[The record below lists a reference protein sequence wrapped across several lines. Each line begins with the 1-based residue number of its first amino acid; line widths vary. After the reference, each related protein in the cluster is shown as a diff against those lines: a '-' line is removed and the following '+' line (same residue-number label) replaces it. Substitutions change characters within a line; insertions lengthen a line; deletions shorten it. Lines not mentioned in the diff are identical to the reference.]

1 MLIGFKCYCCT
12 NLASLPFIALGFGSL
27 ISGGKFTLEI
37 YFQNLLTGLG
47 DGAVIAGIALGL
59 VLAYQGSGVLNFA
72 HGAMMMYSTYIYDE
86 LRDTGDFVFPISFFG
101 TDRVN
106 LLGTPEKGELAA
118 FWPSF
123 LLALLMAAI
132 LGLLIHLLV
141 FRPLRGAPLL
151 AKVVATVGVFIL
163 LQSLVLLRFGTA
175 NETVRA
181 ILPTDTVTLF
191 GTRIPQDRFWLAGI
205 VLATALLLTIIYRA
219 TVFGLA
225 TRAAAEDEKGATI
238 LGFSP
243 NTLAAGN
250 WVLASVVAA
259 VFGILAAS
267 LSNGV
272 NTVNYTLLVV
282 PALAGALVG
291 ALRSFGVTAVTCL
304 ALGMFRSEL
313 SLLQIKSW
321 WPDFARTGM
330 RDVLPFLVIVA
341 ILFFRGKN
349 LPSREN
355 FVDVRLAFAP
365 KPRNVFPATI
375 ILSGLTILA
384 IFFFDRALRLSL
396 YESLTSTI
404 IVLSIVVLT
413 GLVGQVSL
421 AQAVFAGIAGFILGK
436 IAIETGIPFP
446 ISPFLGAFGAVILG
460 LIVGIP
466 ALRIR
471 GIQLAVVTMA
481 LGVALGTILFTNRWF
496 IGNTGALPIE
506 PPDLFGINLAANVG
520 TDFNRWEYGLMLLL
534 VTVFCALF
542 VVNIRRSSTGLRFL
556 AIRANER
563 AAAACGIN
571 GAAVKLQ
578 AFAFSS
584 FLAGLGGAMMAY
596 MRGQISGESFSVFA
610 SLALLAFAYLGGIGS
625 VSGALVA
632 GVIAPGGLAV
642 ALIAKGFSGDSIG
655 TYANLVGGV
664 GLIVTSILNTDGI
677 AGKIARDNQS
687 KRNAKIEAN
696 KNKAEL

>member
-1 MLIGFKCYCCT
+1 MQSYH
-12 NLASLPFIALGFGSL
+12 FGGIFVEL
-27 ISGGKFTLEI
+27 YL
-37 YFQNLLTGLG
+37 QNLLTGLG
-47 DGAVIAGIALGL
+47 DGAVIAGVALGL

-86 LRDTGDFVFPISFFG
+86 LRDTGDFVFPISFLG
-101 TDRVN
+101 TDRIN
-106 LLGTPEKGELAA
+106 ILGTPEKGELAS
-118 FWPSF
+118 FWPAF
-123 LLALLMAAI
+123 LIALLMAAV

-163 LQSLVLLRFGTA
+163 LQSLVLLRFGTS

-181 ILPTDTVTLF
+181 ILPTDTVTVL

-205 VLATALLLTIIYRA
+205 VILTALVLTILYKA
-219 TVFGLA
+219 TTFGLA
-225 TRAAAEDEKGATI
+225 TRASAEEEKGATL

-243 NTLAAGN
+243 NVLAAGN
-250 WVLASVVAA
+250 WMLASVVAA

-291 ALRSFGVTAVTCL
+291 ALRSFWVTAAACL
-304 ALGMFRSEL
+304 VLGMVRSEL

-330 RDVLPFLVIVA
+330 RDVLPFIVIVG
-341 ILFFRGKN
+341 ILFLRGRS
-349 LPSREN
+349 LPTRASL
-355 FVDVRLAFAP
+355 VDAKLAFAP
-365 KPRNVFPATI
+365 KPRNVLNATLA
-375 ILSGLTILA
+375 LSAGTLLG

-396 YESLTSTI
+396 YESLTSII

-413 GLVGQVSL
+413 GFVGQVSL

-436 IAIETGIPFP
+436 IALETGIPFP
-446 ISPFLGAFGAVILG
+446 VSPILGAIGATILG
-460 LIVGIP
+460 LVVGIP

-506 PPDLFGINLAANVG
+506 APDLFGVNLAANVG
-520 TDFNRWEYGLMLLL
+520 TDFNRWEYGVMLLI
-534 VTVFCALF
+534 VTILCALF
-542 VVNIRRSSTGLRFL
+542 VVNIRRSGTGLRFL

-563 AAAACGIN
+563 AAAACGVN

-596 MRGQISGESFSVFA
+596 LRGQISGESFSVFA

-664 GLIVTSILNTDGI
+664 GLILTAILNTDGI
-677 AGKIARDNQS
+677 AGKIARDNQARRKARS
-687 KRNAKIEAN
+687 KLIEE
-696 KNKAEL
+696 KVLP

>member
-1 MLIGFKCYCCT
+1 MELY
-12 NLASLPFIALGFGSL
+12 L
-27 ISGGKFTLEI
+27 
-37 YFQNLLTGLG
+37 QNLLTGLG
-47 DGAVIAGIALGL
+47 DGAVIAGVALGL

-86 LRDTGDFVFPISFFG
+86 LRDTGDFVFPISFLG
-101 TDRVN
+101 TDRIN
-106 LLGTPEKGELAA
+106 ILGTPEKGELAS
-118 FWPSF
+118 FWPAF
-123 LLALLMAAI
+123 LIALLMAAV

-163 LQSLVLLRFGTA
+163 LQSLVLLRFGTS

-181 ILPTDTVTLF
+181 ILPTDTVTVL

-205 VLATALLLTIIYRA
+205 VILTALVLTILYKA
-219 TVFGLA
+219 TTFGLA
-225 TRAAAEDEKGATI
+225 TRASAEEEKGATL

-243 NTLAAGN
+243 NVLAAGN
-250 WVLASVVAA
+250 WMLASVVAA

-291 ALRSFGVTAVTCL
+291 ALRSFWVTAAACL
-304 ALGMFRSEL
+304 VLGMVRSEL

-330 RDVLPFLVIVA
+330 RDVLPFIVIVG
-341 ILFFRGKN
+341 ILFLRGRS
-349 LPSREN
+349 LPTRASL
-355 FVDVRLAFAP
+355 VDVKLAFAP
-365 KPRNVFPATI
+365 KPRNVLNATLA
-375 ILSGLTILA
+375 LSAGTLLG

-396 YESLTSTI
+396 YESLTSII

-413 GLVGQVSL
+413 GFVGQVSL

-436 IAIETGIPFP
+436 IALETGIPFP
-446 ISPFLGAFGAVILG
+446 VSPILGAIGATILG

-506 PPDLFGINLAANVG
+506 APDLFGVNLAANVG
-520 TDFNRWEYGLMLLL
+520 TDFNRWEYGVMLLI
-534 VTVFCALF
+534 VTILCALF
-542 VVNIRRSSTGLRFL
+542 VVNIRRSGTGLRFL

-563 AAAACGIN
+563 AAAACGVN

-596 MRGQISGESFSVFA
+596 LRGQISGESFSVFA

-664 GLIVTSILNTDGI
+664 GLILTAILNTDGI
-677 AGKIARDNQS
+677 AGKIARDNQARRKARS
-687 KRNAKIEAN
+687 KLIEE
-696 KNKAEL
+696 KVLP

>member
-1 MLIGFKCYCCT
+1 MLLWHRSNRITIY
-12 NLASLPFIALGFGSL
+12 ALTAGIKF
-27 ISGGKFTLEI
+27 SGEI
-37 YFQNLLTGLG
+37 YVELYLQNLLTGLG
-47 DGAVIAGIALGL
+47 DGAVIAGVALGL

-101 TDRVN
+101 YDRVN
-106 LLGTPEKGELAA
+106 LLGTPEKGELAS
-118 FWPSF
+118 FWPAF
-123 LLALLMAAI
+123 LIALLMAAV

-163 LQSLVLLRFGTA
+163 LQSLVLLRFGTS

-181 ILPTDTVTLF
+181 ILPTDTVTVL

-205 VLATALLLTIIYRA
+205 VILTALVLTILYKA
-219 TVFGLA
+219 TTFGLA
-225 TRAAAEDEKGATI
+225 TRAAAEEEKGATL

-243 NTLAAGN
+243 NVLAAGN
-250 WVLASVVAA
+250 WMLASVVAA

-291 ALRSFGVTAVTCL
+291 ALRSFWVTAATCL
-304 ALGMFRSEL
+304 ALGMVRSEL

-330 RDVLPFLVIVA
+330 RDVLPFIVIVA
-341 ILFFRGKN
+341 ILFFRGRS
-349 LPSREN
+349 LPTRASL
-355 FVDVRLAFAP
+355 VDVKLAFAP
-365 KPRNVFPATI
+365 RPRNVFPATV
-375 ILSGLTILA
+375 ILSGLALLG

-404 IVLSIVVLT
+404 IVLSIVILT
-413 GLVGQVSL
+413 GFVGQVSL

-436 IAIETGIPFP
+436 VALETGIPFP
-446 ISPFLGAFGAVILG
+446 VSPIIGAIGATILG

-506 PPDLFGINLAANVG
+506 SPDLFGVNLAANVG
-520 TDFNRWEYGLMLLL
+520 TDFNRWEYGIMLLV
-534 VTVFCALF
+534 VTALCALF
-542 VVNIRRSSTGLRFL
+542 VVNIRRSGTGLRFL

-563 AAAACGIN
+563 AAAACGVN

-596 MRGQISGESFSVFA
+596 LRGQISGESFSVFA

-664 GLIVTSILNTDGI
+664 GLILTAILNTDGI
-677 AGKIARDNQS
+677 AGKVARDNQAKRQARS
-687 KRNAKIEAN
+687 KQMKEEALP
-696 KNKAEL
+696 KAG

>member
-1 MLIGFKCYCCT
+1 MELY
-12 NLASLPFIALGFGSL
+12 L
-27 ISGGKFTLEI
+27 
-37 YFQNLLTGLG
+37 QNLLTGLG
-47 DGAVIAGIALGL
+47 DGAVIAGVALGL

-86 LRDTGDFVFPISFFG
+86 LRDTGDFVFPISLFG
-101 TDRVN
+101 SDRIN

-118 FWPSF
+118 FWPAF
-123 LLALLMAAI
+123 IIALLMAAV

-163 LQSLVLLRFGTA
+163 LQSLVLLRFGTS

-181 ILPTDTVTLF
+181 ILPTDTLTIL

-205 VLATALLLTIIYRA
+205 VILTALVLTILYKA
-219 TVFGLA
+219 TTFGLA
-225 TRAAAEDEKGATI
+225 TTAAAEEEKGATL

-243 NTLAAGN
+243 NVLAAGN
-250 WVLASVVAA
+250 WMLASVVAA

-291 ALRSFGVTAVTCL
+291 ALRSFWVTAATCL
-304 ALGMFRSEL
+304 VLGMVRSEL

-330 RDVLPFLVIVA
+330 RDVLPFIVIVG
-341 ILFFRGKN
+341 ILFLKGRS
-349 LPSREN
+349 LPTRASL
-355 FVDVRLAFAP
+355 VDVKLAFAP
-365 KPRNVFPATI
+365 KPRNVLNATVV
-375 ILSGLTILA
+375 LSGLALLG

-413 GLVGQVSL
+413 GYVGQVSL

-436 IAIETGIPFP
+436 IALETGIPFP
-446 ISPFLGAFGAVILG
+446 ISPILGAIGATILG
-460 LIVGIP
+460 LIVGVP

-506 PPDLFGINLAANVG
+506 APDLFGVNLAANVG
-520 TDFNRWEYGLMLLL
+520 TDFNRWEYGIMLLI
-534 VTVFCALF
+534 VTALCAVF
-542 VVNIRRSSTGLRFL
+542 VVNIRRSRTGLRFL

-563 AAAACGIN
+563 AAAACGVN

-596 MRGQISGESFSVFA
+596 LRGQISGESFSVFA

-664 GLIVTSILNTDGI
+664 GLILTAILNTDGI
-677 AGKIARDNQS
+677 AGKIARDNQAKRKAKS
-687 KRNAKIEAN
+687 KQKKE
-696 KNKAEL
+696 KVLPKAG

>member
-1 MLIGFKCYCCT
+1 MELY
-12 NLASLPFIALGFGSL
+12 L
-27 ISGGKFTLEI
+27 
-37 YFQNLLTGLG
+37 QNLLTGLG
-47 DGAVIAGIALGL
+47 DGAVIAGVALGL

-86 LRDTGDFVFPISFFG
+86 LRDTGDFVFPISVLG
-101 TDRVN
+101 NDRIN

-118 FWPSF
+118 FWPAF
-123 LLALLMAAI
+123 TIALLMAAV

-163 LQSLVLLRFGTA
+163 LQSLVLLRFGTS

-181 ILPTDTVTLF
+181 ILPTDTLTIL

-205 VLATALLLTIIYRA
+205 VILTASLLSILYKATT
-219 TVFGLA
+219 FGLA
-225 TRAAAEDEKGATI
+225 TRAAAEEEKGATL

-243 NTLAAGN
+243 NVLAAGN
-250 WVLASVVAA
+250 WMLASVVAA

-291 ALRSFGVTAVTCL
+291 ALRSFWVTAGTCL
-304 ALGMFRSEL
+304 VLGMVRSEL

-330 RDVLPFLVIVA
+330 RDVLPFIVIVG
-341 ILFFRGKN
+341 ILFLKGRS
-349 LPSREN
+349 LPTRASL
-355 FVDVRLAFAP
+355 VDIKLAFAP
-365 KPRNVFPATI
+365 KPRNVLNATVV
-375 ILSGLTILA
+375 LSGLALLG

-413 GLVGQVSL
+413 GFVGQVSL

-436 IAIETGIPFP
+436 IALETGIPFP
-446 ISPFLGAFGAVILG
+446 ISPILGAIGATILG
-460 LIVGIP
+460 LIVGVP

-506 PPDLFGINLAANVG
+506 APDLFGVNLAANVG
-520 TDFNRWEYGLMLLL
+520 TDFNRWEYGIMLLI
-534 VTVFCALF
+534 VTALCALF
-542 VVNIRRSSTGLRFL
+542 VVNIRRSGTGLRFL

-563 AAAACGIN
+563 AAAACGVN

-596 MRGQISGESFSVFA
+596 LRGQISGESFSVFA

-664 GLIVTSILNTDGI
+664 GLILTAILNTDGI
-677 AGKIARDNQS
+677 AGKIARDNQAKRKAKS
-687 KRNAKIEAN
+687 KQTKEELLP
-696 KNKAEL
+696 KAS

>member
-1 MLIGFKCYCCT
+1 MELY
-12 NLASLPFIALGFGSL
+12 L
-27 ISGGKFTLEI
+27 
-37 YFQNLLTGLG
+37 QNLLTGLG
-47 DGAVIAGIALGL
+47 DGAVIAGVALGL

-86 LRDTGDFVFPISFFG
+86 LRDTGDFVFPISLFG
-101 TDRVN
+101 SDRVN
-106 LLGTPEKGELAA
+106 LLGAPEKGELAA
-118 FWPSF
+118 FWPAF
-123 LLALLMAAI
+123 IIALLMAAV

-163 LQSLVLLRFGTA
+163 LQSLVLLRFGTS

-181 ILPTDTVTLF
+181 ILPTDTITIL

-205 VLATALLLTIIYRA
+205 VILTALVLTILYKA
-219 TVFGLA
+219 TSFGLA
-225 TRAAAEDEKGATI
+225 TRAAAEEEKGATL

-243 NTLAAGN
+243 NVLAAGN

-291 ALRSFGVTAVTCL
+291 ALRSFWVTAVTCL
-304 ALGMFRSEL
+304 VLGMVRSEL

-330 RDVLPFLVIVA
+330 RDVLPFIVIVG
-341 ILFFRGKN
+341 ILFLKGRS
-349 LPSREN
+349 LPTRASL
-355 FVDVRLAFAP
+355 VDAKLAFAP
-365 KPRNVFPATI
+365 KPQNVLNATVV
-375 ILSGLTILA
+375 LSGLALLG

-413 GLVGQVSL
+413 GFVGQVSL

-436 IAIETGIPFP
+436 IALETGIPFP
-446 ISPFLGAFGAVILG
+446 ISPILGAIGATILG

-506 PPDLFGINLAANVG
+506 SPDLFGVNLAANIG
-520 TDFNRWEYGLMLLL
+520 TDFNRWEYGIMLLI
-534 VTVFCALF
+534 VTALCALL
-542 VVNIRRSSTGLRFL
+542 VVNIRRSGTGLRFL

-563 AAAACGIN
+563 AAAACGVN

-596 MRGQISGESFSVFA
+596 LRGQISGESFSVFA

-642 ALIAKGFSGDSIG
+642 ALIAKGFSGGNIG

-664 GLIVTSILNTDGI
+664 GLILTAILNTDGI
-677 AGKIARDNQS
+677 AGKIARDNQAKRHAKS
-687 KRNAKIEAN
+687 KQIQEEVLP
-696 KNKAEL
+696 KAG

>member
-1 MLIGFKCYCCT
+1 M
-12 NLASLPFIALGFGSL
+12 
-27 ISGGKFTLEI
+27 EI
-37 YFQNLLTGLG
+37 YLQNLLTGLG
-47 DGAVIAGIALGL
+47 DGAVIAGVALGL

-86 LRDTGDFVFPISFFG
+86 LRDTGDFVFPISVLG
-101 TDRVN
+101 NDRIN
-106 LLGTPEKGELAA
+106 MLGTPEKGELAA
-118 FWPSF
+118 FWPAF
-123 LLALLMAAI
+123 LIALLMAAV

-181 ILPTDTVTLF
+181 ILPTDTVNLL

-205 VLATALLLTIIYRA
+205 VILTALVLTILYKA
-219 TVFGLA
+219 TNFGLA
-225 TRAAAEDEKGATI
+225 TRAAAEEEKGATL

-243 NTLAAGN
+243 NVLAAGN
-250 WVLASVVAA
+250 WMLASMVAA

-291 ALRSFGVTAVTCL
+291 ALRSFWVTAAACL
-304 ALGMFRSEL
+304 ALGMVRSEL

-330 RDVLPFLVIVA
+330 RDVLPFVVIVA
-341 ILFFRGKN
+341 ILFFRGKSLPTRAN
-349 LPSREN
+349 L
-355 FVDVRLAFAP
+355 VDVKLAFAP
-365 KPRNVFPATI
+365 RPRNVFPATV
-375 ILSGLTILA
+375 ILSCLA
-384 IFFFDRALRLSL
+384 LIGIFFFDRALRLSL

-413 GLVGQVSL
+413 GFVGQVSL

-436 IAIETGIPFP
+436 IALETGIPFP
-446 ISPFLGAFGAVILG
+446 ISPVIAAIGATLLG
-460 LIVGIP
+460 LIVGVP

-506 PPDLFGINLAANVG
+506 PPDLFGVNLAANVG
-520 TDFNRWEYGLMLLL
+520 TDFNRWEYGIMLLV
-534 VTVFCALF
+534 VTVLCSLF
-542 VVNIRRSSTGLRFL
+542 VVNIRRSGTGLRFL

-596 MRGQISGESFSVFA
+596 LRGQISGESFSVFA
-610 SLALLAFAYLGGIGS
+610 SLVLLAFAYLGGIGS
-625 VSGALVA
+625 VSGGLVA

-664 GLIVTSILNTDGI
+664 GLILTAILNTDGI
-677 AGKIARDNQS
+677 AGKVARDNQAKRQAKS
-687 KRNAKIEAN
+687 KQMKEKVSLNAD
-696 KNKAEL
+696 

>member
-1 MLIGFKCYCCT
+1 MG
-12 NLASLPFIALGFGSL
+12 
-27 ISGGKFTLEI
+27 EI
-37 YFQNLLTGLG
+37 FVELYLQNLLTGLG
-47 DGAVIAGIALGL
+47 DGAVIAGVALGL

-86 LRDTGDFVFPISFFG
+86 LRDTGDFVFPISVLG
-101 TDRVN
+101 NDRIN
-106 LLGTPEKGELAA
+106 LLGTPEKGELAS
-118 FWPSF
+118 FWPAF
-123 LLALLMAAI
+123 IIALLMAAV

-163 LQSLVLLRFGTA
+163 LQSLVLLRFGTS

-181 ILPTDTVTLF
+181 ILPTDTLTIL

-205 VLATALLLTIIYRA
+205 VILTALLLTILYKA
-219 TVFGLA
+219 TTFGLA
-225 TRAAAEDEKGATI
+225 TRAAAEEEKGATL

-243 NTLAAGN
+243 NVLAAGN
-250 WVLASVVAA
+250 WMLASVVAA

-291 ALRSFGVTAVTCL
+291 ALRSFWVTAGTCL
-304 ALGMFRSEL
+304 VLGMVRSEL

-330 RDVLPFLVIVA
+330 RDVLPFIVIVG
-341 ILFFRGKN
+341 ILFLKGRS
-349 LPSREN
+349 LPTRASL
-355 FVDVRLAFAP
+355 VDIKLAFAP
-365 KPRNVFPATI
+365 KPRNVLNATVV
-375 ILSGLTILA
+375 LSGLALLG

-413 GLVGQVSL
+413 GFVGQVSL

-436 IAIETGIPFP
+436 IALETGIPFP
-446 ISPFLGAFGAVILG
+446 ISPILGAIGATILG
-460 LIVGIP
+460 LIVGVP

-506 PPDLFGINLAANVG
+506 APDLFGVNLAANVG
-520 TDFNRWEYGLMLLL
+520 TDFNRWEYGIMLLI
-534 VTVFCALF
+534 VTALCALF
-542 VVNIRRSSTGLRFL
+542 VVNIRRSGTGLRFL

-563 AAAACGIN
+563 AAAACGVN

-596 MRGQISGESFSVFA
+596 LRGQISGESFSVFA

-664 GLIVTSILNTDGI
+664 GLILTAILNTDGI
-677 AGKIARDNQS
+677 AGKIARDNQAKRKAKS
-687 KRNAKIEAN
+687 KQTKEELLP
-696 KNKAEL
+696 KAS

>member
-1 MLIGFKCYCCT
+1 MELY
-12 NLASLPFIALGFGSL
+12 L
-27 ISGGKFTLEI
+27 
-37 YFQNLLTGLG
+37 QNLLTGLG
-47 DGAVIAGIALGL
+47 DGAVIAGVALGL

-86 LRDTGDFVFPISFFG
+86 LRDTGDFVFPISVLG
-101 TDRVN
+101 NDRIN
-106 LLGTPEKGELAA
+106 LLGTPEKGELSA
-118 FWPSF
+118 FLPAF
-123 LLALLMAAI
+123 IIALLMAAV

-163 LQSLVLLRFGTA
+163 LQSLVLLRFGTS

-181 ILPTDTVTLF
+181 ILPTDTLTIL

-205 VLATALLLTIIYRA
+205 VILTALLLSILYKA
-219 TVFGLA
+219 TTFGLA
-225 TRAAAEDEKGATI
+225 TRAAAEEEKGATL

-243 NTLAAGN
+243 NVLAAGN
-250 WVLASVVAA
+250 WMLASVVAA

-291 ALRSFGVTAVTCL
+291 ALRSFWVTAGTCL
-304 ALGMFRSEL
+304 VLGMVRSEL

-330 RDVLPFLVIVA
+330 RDVLPFIVIVG
-341 ILFFRGKN
+341 ILFLKGRS
-349 LPSREN
+349 LPTRASL
-355 FVDVRLAFAP
+355 VDIKLAFAP
-365 KPRNVFPATI
+365 KPRNVLNATVV
-375 ILSGLTILA
+375 LSGLALLG

-413 GLVGQVSL
+413 GFVGQVSL

-436 IAIETGIPFP
+436 IALETGIPFP
-446 ISPFLGAFGAVILG
+446 ISPILGAIGATILG
-460 LIVGIP
+460 LIVGVP

-506 PPDLFGINLAANVG
+506 APDLFGVNLAANVG
-520 TDFNRWEYGLMLLL
+520 TDFNRWEYGIMLLV
-534 VTVFCALF
+534 VTALCALF
-542 VVNIRRSSTGLRFL
+542 VVNIRRSGTGLRFL

-563 AAAACGIN
+563 AAAACGVN

-596 MRGQISGESFSVFA
+596 LRGQISGESFSVFA

-664 GLIVTSILNTDGI
+664 GLILTAILNTDGI
-677 AGKIARDNQS
+677 AGKIARDNQAKRKAQS
-687 KRNAKIEAN
+687 KQTKEELLP
-696 KNKAEL
+696 KAS

>member
-1 MLIGFKCYCCT
+1 MQSYH
-12 NLASLPFIALGFGSL
+12 FGGIFVEL
-27 ISGGKFTLEI
+27 YL
-37 YFQNLLTGLG
+37 QNLLTGLG
-47 DGAVIAGIALGL
+47 DGAVIAGVALGL

-86 LRDTGDFVFPISFFG
+86 LRDTGDFVFPISFLG
-101 TDRVN
+101 VDRIN
-106 LLGTPEKGELAA
+106 ILGTPEKGELAS
-118 FWPSF
+118 FWPAF
-123 LLALLMAAI
+123 LIALLMAAV

-163 LQSLVLLRFGTA
+163 LQSLVLLRFGTS

-181 ILPTDTVTLF
+181 ILPTDTVTVL

-205 VLATALLLTIIYRA
+205 VILTALVLTILYKA
-219 TVFGLA
+219 TTFGLA
-225 TRAAAEDEKGATI
+225 TRASAEEEKGATL

-243 NTLAAGN
+243 NVLAAGN
-250 WVLASVVAA
+250 WMLASVVAA

-291 ALRSFGVTAVTCL
+291 ALRSFWVTAAACL
-304 ALGMFRSEL
+304 VLGMVRSEL

-330 RDVLPFLVIVA
+330 RDVLPFIVIVG
-341 ILFFRGKN
+341 ILFLRGRS
-349 LPSREN
+349 LPTRASL
-355 FVDVRLAFAP
+355 VDVKLAFAP
-365 KPRNVFPATI
+365 KPRNVLNATLA
-375 ILSGLTILA
+375 LSAGTLLG

-396 YESLTSTI
+396 YESLTSII

-413 GLVGQVSL
+413 GFVGQVSL

-436 IAIETGIPFP
+436 IALETGIPFP
-446 ISPFLGAFGAVILG
+446 VSPILGAIGATILG

-506 PPDLFGINLAANVG
+506 APDLFGVNLAANVG
-520 TDFNRWEYGLMLLL
+520 TDFNRWEYGVMLLI
-534 VTVFCALF
+534 VTILCALF
-542 VVNIRRSSTGLRFL
+542 VVNIRRSGTGLRFL

-563 AAAACGIN
+563 AAAACGVN

-596 MRGQISGESFSVFA
+596 LRGQISGESFSVFA

-664 GLIVTSILNTDGI
+664 GLILTAILNTDGI
-677 AGKIARDNQS
+677 AGKIARDNQARRKARS
-687 KRNAKIEAN
+687 KLIEE
-696 KNKAEL
+696 KVLP

>member
-1 MLIGFKCYCCT
+1 MQSYH
-12 NLASLPFIALGFGSL
+12 FGGIFVEL
-27 ISGGKFTLEI
+27 YL
-37 YFQNLLTGLG
+37 QNLLTGLG
-47 DGAVIAGIALGL
+47 DGAVIAGVALGL

-86 LRDTGDFVFPISFFG
+86 LRDTGDFVFPISFLG
-101 TDRVN
+101 VDRIN
-106 LLGTPEKGELAA
+106 ILGTPEKGELAS
-118 FWPSF
+118 FWPAF
-123 LLALLMAAI
+123 LIALLMAAV

-163 LQSLVLLRFGTA
+163 LQSLVLLRFGTS

-181 ILPTDTVTLF
+181 ILPTDTVTVL

-205 VLATALLLTIIYRA
+205 VILTALVLTILYKA
-219 TVFGLA
+219 TTFGLA
-225 TRAAAEDEKGATI
+225 TRASAEEEKGATL

-243 NTLAAGN
+243 NVLAAGN
-250 WVLASVVAA
+250 WMLASVVAA

-291 ALRSFGVTAVTCL
+291 ALRSFWVTAAACL
-304 ALGMFRSEL
+304 VLGMVRSEL

-330 RDVLPFLVIVA
+330 RDVLPFIVIVG
-341 ILFFRGKN
+341 ILFLRGRS
-349 LPSREN
+349 LPTRASL
-355 FVDVRLAFAP
+355 VDAKLAFAP
-365 KPRNVFPATI
+365 KPRNVLNATLA
-375 ILSGLTILA
+375 LSAGTLLG

-396 YESLTSTI
+396 YESLTSII

-413 GLVGQVSL
+413 GFVGQVSL

-436 IAIETGIPFP
+436 IALETGIPFP
-446 ISPFLGAFGAVILG
+446 VSPILGAIGATILG
-460 LIVGIP
+460 LVVGIP

-506 PPDLFGINLAANVG
+506 APDLFGVNLAANVG
-520 TDFNRWEYGLMLLL
+520 TDFNRWEYGVMLLI
-534 VTVFCALF
+534 VTILCALF
-542 VVNIRRSSTGLRFL
+542 VVNIRRSGTGLRFL

-563 AAAACGIN
+563 AAAACGVN

-596 MRGQISGESFSVFA
+596 LRGQISGESFSVFA

-664 GLIVTSILNTDGI
+664 GLILTAILNTDGI
-677 AGKIARDNQS
+677 AGKIARDNQARRKARS
-687 KRNAKIEAN
+687 KLIEE
-696 KNKAEL
+696 KVLP

>member
-1 MLIGFKCYCCT
+1 MQPYH
-12 NLASLPFIALGFGSL
+12 FGGIFVEL
-27 ISGGKFTLEI
+27 YL
-37 YFQNLLTGLG
+37 QNLLTGLG
-47 DGAVIAGIALGL
+47 DGAVIAGVALGL

-86 LRDTGDFVFPISFFG
+86 LRDTGDFVFPISFLG

-106 LLGTPEKGELAA
+106 ILGTPEKGELAS
-118 FWPSF
+118 FWPAF
-123 LLALLMAAI
+123 LIALLMAAV
-132 LGLLIHLLV
+132 LGLLIHLFV

-163 LQSLVLLRFGTA
+163 LQSLVLLRFGTS

-181 ILPTDTVTLF
+181 ILPTDTVTVL

-205 VLATALLLTIIYRA
+205 VILTALVLTILYKA
-219 TVFGLA
+219 TTFGLA
-225 TRAAAEDEKGATI
+225 TRASAEEEKGATL

-243 NTLAAGN
+243 NVLAAGN
-250 WVLASVVAA
+250 WMLASVVAA

-291 ALRSFGVTAVTCL
+291 ALRSFWVTAATCL
-304 ALGMFRSEL
+304 VLGMVRSEL

-330 RDVLPFLVIVA
+330 RDVLPFIVIVG
-341 ILFFRGKN
+341 ILFLRGRS
-349 LPSREN
+349 LPTRASM
-355 FVDVRLAFAP
+355 VDAKLAFAP
-365 KPRNVFPATI
+365 KPRNVLNATLV
-375 ILSGLTILA
+375 LSAVTLLG

-396 YESLTSTI
+396 YESLTSII

-413 GLVGQVSL
+413 GFVGQVSL

-436 IAIETGIPFP
+436 IALETGIPFP
-446 ISPFLGAFGAVILG
+446 VSPILGAIGATILG

-506 PPDLFGINLAANVG
+506 APDLFGVNLAANIG
-520 TDFNRWEYGLMLLL
+520 TDFNRWEYGIMLLI
-534 VTVFCALF
+534 VTILCALF
-542 VVNIRRSSTGLRFL
+542 VVNIRRSGTGLRFL

-563 AAAACGIN
+563 AAAACGVN

-596 MRGQISGESFSVFA
+596 LRGQISGESFSVFA

-664 GLIVTSILNTDGI
+664 GLILTAILNTDGI
-677 AGKIARDNQS
+677 AGKIARDNQARRKVRS
-687 KRNAKIEAN
+687 KLIEE
-696 KNKAEL
+696 KVLP

>member
-1 MLIGFKCYCCT
+1 MELY
-12 NLASLPFIALGFGSL
+12 L
-27 ISGGKFTLEI
+27 
-37 YFQNLLTGLG
+37 QNLLTGLG
-47 DGAVIAGIALGL
+47 DGAVIAGVALGL

-86 LRDTGDFVFPISFFG
+86 LRDTGDFVFPISVLG
-101 TDRVN
+101 NDRIN
-106 LLGTPEKGELAA
+106 LLGTPEKGELAS
-118 FWPSF
+118 FWPAF
-123 LLALLMAAI
+123 IIALLMAAV

-163 LQSLVLLRFGTA
+163 LQSLVLLRFGTS

-181 ILPTDTVTLF
+181 ILPTDTLTIL

-205 VLATALLLTIIYRA
+205 VILTALLLSILYKA
-219 TVFGLA
+219 TTFGLA
-225 TRAAAEDEKGATI
+225 TRAAAEEEKGATL

-243 NTLAAGN
+243 NVLAAGN
-250 WVLASVVAA
+250 WMLASVVAA

-291 ALRSFGVTAVTCL
+291 ALRSFWVTAGTCL
-304 ALGMFRSEL
+304 VLGMVRSEL

-330 RDVLPFLVIVA
+330 RDVLPFIVIVG
-341 ILFFRGKN
+341 ILFLKGRS
-349 LPSREN
+349 LPTRASL
-355 FVDVRLAFAP
+355 VDIKLAFAP
-365 KPRNVFPATI
+365 KPRNVLNATVV
-375 ILSGLTILA
+375 LSGLALLG

-413 GLVGQVSL
+413 GFVGQVSL

-436 IAIETGIPFP
+436 IALETGIPFP
-446 ISPFLGAFGAVILG
+446 ISPILGAIGATILG
-460 LIVGIP
+460 LIVGVP

-506 PPDLFGINLAANVG
+506 APDLFGVNLAANVG
-520 TDFNRWEYGLMLLL
+520 TDFNRWEYGIMLLI
-534 VTVFCALF
+534 VTALCALF
-542 VVNIRRSSTGLRFL
+542 VVNIRRSGTGLRFL

-563 AAAACGIN
+563 AAAACGVN

-596 MRGQISGESFSVFA
+596 LRGQISGESFSVFA

-664 GLIVTSILNTDGI
+664 GLLLTAILNTDGI
-677 AGKIARDNQS
+677 AGKIARDNQAKRKAKS
-687 KRNAKIEAN
+687 KQTKEELLP
-696 KNKAEL
+696 KAS

>member
-1 MLIGFKCYCCT
+1 MQSYH
-12 NLASLPFIALGFGSL
+12 FGGIFVEL
-27 ISGGKFTLEI
+27 YL
-37 YFQNLLTGLG
+37 QNLLTGLG
-47 DGAVIAGIALGL
+47 DGAVIAGVALGL

-86 LRDTGDFVFPISFFG
+86 LRDTGDFVFPISFLG
-101 TDRVN
+101 TDRIN
-106 LLGTPEKGELAA
+106 ILGTPEKGELAS
-118 FWPSF
+118 FWPAF
-123 LLALLMAAI
+123 LIALLMAAV

-163 LQSLVLLRFGTA
+163 LQSLVLLRFGTS

-181 ILPTDTVTLF
+181 ILPTDTVTVL

-205 VLATALLLTIIYRA
+205 VILTALVLTILYKA
-219 TVFGLA
+219 TTFGLA
-225 TRAAAEDEKGATI
+225 TRASAEEEKGATL

-243 NTLAAGN
+243 NVLAAGN
-250 WVLASVVAA
+250 WMLASVVAA

-291 ALRSFGVTAVTCL
+291 ALRSFWVTAAACL
-304 ALGMFRSEL
+304 VLGMVRSEL

-330 RDVLPFLVIVA
+330 RDVLPFIVIVG
-341 ILFFRGKN
+341 ILFLRGRS
-349 LPSREN
+349 LPTRASL
-355 FVDVRLAFAP
+355 VDAKLAFAP
-365 KPRNVFPATI
+365 KPRNVLNATLA
-375 ILSGLTILA
+375 LSAGTLLG

-396 YESLTSTI
+396 YESLTSII

-413 GLVGQVSL
+413 GFVGQVSL

-436 IAIETGIPFP
+436 IALETGIPFP
-446 ISPFLGAFGAVILG
+446 VSPILGAIGATILG

-506 PPDLFGINLAANVG
+506 APDLFGVNLAANVG
-520 TDFNRWEYGLMLLL
+520 TDFNRWEYGVMLLI
-534 VTVFCALF
+534 VTILCALF
-542 VVNIRRSSTGLRFL
+542 VVNIRRSGTGLRFL

-563 AAAACGIN
+563 AAAACGVN

-596 MRGQISGESFSVFA
+596 LRGQISGESFSVFA

-664 GLIVTSILNTDGI
+664 GLILTAILNTDGI
-677 AGKIARDNQS
+677 AGKIARDNQARRKARS
-687 KRNAKIEAN
+687 KLIEE
-696 KNKAEL
+696 KVLP

>member
-1 MLIGFKCYCCT
+1 MG
-12 NLASLPFIALGFGSL
+12 
-27 ISGGKFTLEI
+27 EI
-37 YFQNLLTGLG
+37 FVELYLQNLLTGLG
-47 DGAVIAGIALGL
+47 DGAVIAGVALGL

-86 LRDTGDFVFPISFFG
+86 LRDTGDFVFPISVLG
-101 TDRVN
+101 NDRIN
-106 LLGTPEKGELAA
+106 LLGTPEKGELAS
-118 FWPSF
+118 FWPAF
-123 LLALLMAAI
+123 IIALLMAAV

-163 LQSLVLLRFGTA
+163 LQSLVLLRFGTS

-181 ILPTDTVTLF
+181 ILPTDTLTIL

-205 VLATALLLTIIYRA
+205 VILTALLLSILYKA
-219 TVFGLA
+219 TTFGLA
-225 TRAAAEDEKGATI
+225 TRAAAEEEKGATL

-243 NTLAAGN
+243 NVLAAGN
-250 WVLASVVAA
+250 WMLASVVAA

-291 ALRSFGVTAVTCL
+291 ALRSFWVTAGTCL
-304 ALGMFRSEL
+304 VLGMVRSEL

-330 RDVLPFLVIVA
+330 RDVLPFIVIVG
-341 ILFFRGKN
+341 ILFLKGRS
-349 LPSREN
+349 LPTRASL
-355 FVDVRLAFAP
+355 VDIKLAFAP
-365 KPRNVFPATI
+365 KPRNVLNATVV
-375 ILSGLTILA
+375 LSGLALLG

-413 GLVGQVSL
+413 GFVGQVSL

-436 IAIETGIPFP
+436 IALETGIPFP
-446 ISPFLGAFGAVILG
+446 ISPILGAIGATILG
-460 LIVGIP
+460 LIVGVP

-496 IGNTGALPIE
+496 IGDTGALPIE
-506 PPDLFGINLAANVG
+506 APDLFGVNLAANVG
-520 TDFNRWEYGLMLLL
+520 TDFNRWEYGIMLLI
-534 VTVFCALF
+534 VTALCALF
-542 VVNIRRSSTGLRFL
+542 VVNIRRSGTGLRFL

-563 AAAACGIN
+563 AAAACGVN

-596 MRGQISGESFSVFA
+596 LRGQISGESFSVFA

-664 GLIVTSILNTDGI
+664 GLILTAILNTDGI
-677 AGKIARDNQS
+677 AGKIARDNQAKRKAKS
-687 KRNAKIEAN
+687 KQTKEELLP
-696 KNKAEL
+696 KAS

>member
-1 MLIGFKCYCCT
+1 MG
-12 NLASLPFIALGFGSL
+12 
-27 ISGGKFTLEI
+27 EI
-37 YFQNLLTGLG
+37 FVELYLQNLLTGLG
-47 DGAVIAGIALGL
+47 DCAVIAGVALGL

-86 LRDTGDFVFPISFFG
+86 LRDTGDFVFPISVLG
-101 TDRVN
+101 NDRIN

-118 FWPSF
+118 FWPAF
-123 LLALLMAAI
+123 IIALLMAAV

-163 LQSLVLLRFGTA
+163 LQSLVLLRFGTS

-181 ILPTDTVTLF
+181 ILPTDTLTIL

-205 VLATALLLTIIYRA
+205 VILTALLLSILYKA
-219 TVFGLA
+219 TTFGLA
-225 TRAAAEDEKGATI
+225 TRAAAEEEKGATL

-243 NTLAAGN
+243 NVLAAGN
-250 WVLASVVAA
+250 WMLASVVAA

-291 ALRSFGVTAVTCL
+291 ALRSFWVTAGTCL
-304 ALGMFRSEL
+304 VLGMVRSEL

-321 WPDFARTGM
+321 WQDFARTGM
-330 RDVLPFLVIVA
+330 RDVLPFIVIVG
-341 ILFFRGKN
+341 ILFLKGRS
-349 LPSREN
+349 LPTRASL
-355 FVDVRLAFAP
+355 VDIKLAFAP
-365 KPRNVFPATI
+365 KPRNVLNATVV
-375 ILSGLTILA
+375 LSGLALLG

-413 GLVGQVSL
+413 GFVGQVSL

-436 IAIETGIPFP
+436 IALETGIPFP
-446 ISPFLGAFGAVILG
+446 ISPILGAIGATILG
-460 LIVGIP
+460 LIVGVP

-506 PPDLFGINLAANVG
+506 APDLFGVNLAANVG
-520 TDFNRWEYGLMLLL
+520 TDFNRWEYGIMLLI
-534 VTVFCALF
+534 VTALCALF
-542 VVNIRRSSTGLRFL
+542 VVNIRRSGTGLRFL

-563 AAAACGIN
+563 AAAACGVN

-596 MRGQISGESFSVFA
+596 LRGQISGESFSVFA

-664 GLIVTSILNTDGI
+664 GLILTAILNTDGI
-677 AGKIARDNQS
+677 AGKIARDNQAKRKAKS
-687 KRNAKIEAN
+687 KQTKEELLP
-696 KNKAEL
+696 KAS

>member
-1 MLIGFKCYCCT
+1 MWSQY
-12 NLASLPFIALGFGSL
+12 LGGTFVEL
-27 ISGGKFTLEI
+27 YL
-37 YFQNLLTGLG
+37 QNLLTGLG
-47 DGAVIAGIALGL
+47 DGAVIAGVALGL

-86 LRDTGDFVFPISFFG
+86 LRDTGDFVFPISVLG
-101 TDRVN
+101 TDRIN
-106 LLGTPEKGELAA
+106 ILGTPEKGELAS
-118 FWPSF
+118 FWPAF
-123 LLALLMAAI
+123 LIALLMAAV

-163 LQSLVLLRFGTA
+163 LQSLVLLRFGTS

-181 ILPTDTVTLF
+181 ILPTDTVTLL

-205 VLATALLLTIIYRA
+205 VILTALLLTILYKA
-219 TVFGLA
+219 TTFGLA
-225 TRAAAEDEKGATI
+225 TRAAAEEEKGATL

-243 NTLAAGN
+243 NVLAAGN
-250 WVLASVVAA
+250 WMLASVVAA

-291 ALRSFGVTAVTCL
+291 ALRSFWVTAATCL
-304 ALGMFRSEL
+304 VLGMVRSEL

-341 ILFFRGKN
+341 ILFLRGN
-349 LPSREN
+349 SLPTRASL
-355 FVDVRLAFAP
+355 VDVKLAFAP
-365 KPRNVFPATI
+365 KPRNVFQATVILLGLATI
-375 ILSGLTILA
+375 G

-413 GLVGQVSL
+413 GFVGQVSL

-436 IAIETGIPFP
+436 IALETGIPFP
-446 ISPFLGAFGAVILG
+446 ISPVLGALGATALG
-460 LIVGIP
+460 LIVGVP

-506 PPDLFGINLAANVG
+506 APDLFGVNLAANVG
-520 TDFNRWEYGLMLLL
+520 TDFNRWEYGIMLLL
-534 VTVFCALF
+534 VTALCALF
-542 VVNIRRSSTGLRFL
+542 VVNIRRSGTGLRFL

-563 AAAACGIN
+563 AAAACGVN

-584 FLAGLGGAMMAY
+584 FLAGLGGAMLAY
-596 MRGQISGESFSVFA
+596 LRGQISGESFSVFA

-664 GLIVTSILNTDGI
+664 GLILTAILNTDGI
-677 AGKIARDNQS
+677 AGKIARDNHA
-687 KRNAKIEAN
+687 KRKAKTKPVQEQALPQAN
-696 KNKAEL
+696 

>member
-1 MLIGFKCYCCT
+1 MHKSNRITIYTFNAVT
-12 NLASLPFIALGFGSL
+12 TSW
-27 ISGGKFTLEI
+27 GKFFVEL
-37 YFQNLLTGLG
+37 YLQNLLTGLG
-47 DGAVIAGIALGL
+47 DGAVIAGVALGL

-86 LRDTGDFVFPISFFG
+86 LRDTGDFVFPISVLG
-101 TDRVN
+101 NDRIN

-118 FWPSF
+118 FWPAF
-123 LLALLMAAI
+123 IIALLMAAV

-163 LQSLVLLRFGTA
+163 LQSLVLLRFGTS

-181 ILPTDTVTLF
+181 ILPTDTLTIL

-205 VLATALLLTIIYRA
+205 VILTALLLSILYKA
-219 TVFGLA
+219 TTFGLA
-225 TRAAAEDEKGATI
+225 TRAAAEEEKGATL

-243 NTLAAGN
+243 NVLAAGN
-250 WVLASVVAA
+250 WMLASVVAA

-291 ALRSFGVTAVTCL
+291 ALRSFWVTAGTCL
-304 ALGMFRSEL
+304 VLGMGRSEL

-330 RDVLPFLVIVA
+330 RDVLPFIVIVG
-341 ILFFRGKN
+341 ILFLKGRS
-349 LPSREN
+349 LPTRASL
-355 FVDVRLAFAP
+355 VDIKLAFAP
-365 KPRNVFPATI
+365 KPRNVLNATVV
-375 ILSGLTILA
+375 LSGLALLG

-413 GLVGQVSL
+413 GFVGQVSL

-436 IAIETGIPFP
+436 IALETGIPFP
-446 ISPFLGAFGAVILG
+446 ISPILGAIGATILG
-460 LIVGIP
+460 LIVGVP

-506 PPDLFGINLAANVG
+506 APDLFGVNLAANVG
-520 TDFNRWEYGLMLLL
+520 TDFNRWEYGIMLLI
-534 VTVFCALF
+534 VTALCALF
-542 VVNIRRSSTGLRFL
+542 VVNIRRSGTGLRFL

-563 AAAACGIN
+563 AAAACGVN

-596 MRGQISGESFSVFA
+596 LRGQISGESFSVFA

-664 GLIVTSILNTDGI
+664 GLILTAILNTDGI
-677 AGKIARDNQS
+677 AGKIARDNQAKRKAKS
-687 KRNAKIEAN
+687 KQTKEELLP
-696 KNKAEL
+696 KAS

>member
-1 MLIGFKCYCCT
+1 MELY
-12 NLASLPFIALGFGSL
+12 L
-27 ISGGKFTLEI
+27 
-37 YFQNLLTGLG
+37 QNLLTGLG
-47 DGAVIAGIALGL
+47 DGAVIAGVALGL

-86 LRDTGDFVFPISFFG
+86 LRDTGDFVFPISVLG
-101 TDRVN
+101 NDRIN

-118 FWPSF
+118 FWPAF
-123 LLALLMAAI
+123 IIALLMAAV
-132 LGLLIHLLV
+132 LGLLIHVLV

-163 LQSLVLLRFGTA
+163 LQSLVLLRFGTS

-181 ILPTDTVTLF
+181 ILPTDTLTIL

-205 VLATALLLTIIYRA
+205 VILTALLLSILYKA
-219 TVFGLA
+219 TTFGLA
-225 TRAAAEDEKGATI
+225 TRAAAEEEKGATL

-243 NTLAAGN
+243 NVLAAGN
-250 WVLASVVAA
+250 WMLASVVAA

-291 ALRSFGVTAVTCL
+291 ALRSFWVTAGTCL
-304 ALGMFRSEL
+304 VLGMVRSEL

-330 RDVLPFLVIVA
+330 RDVLPFIVIVG
-341 ILFFRGKN
+341 ILFLKGRS
-349 LPSREN
+349 LPTRASL
-355 FVDVRLAFAP
+355 VDIKLAFAP
-365 KPRNVFPATI
+365 KPRNVLNVTVV
-375 ILSGLTILA
+375 LSGLALLG

-413 GLVGQVSL
+413 GFVGQVSL

-436 IAIETGIPFP
+436 IALETGIPFP
-446 ISPFLGAFGAVILG
+446 ISPILGAIGATILG
-460 LIVGIP
+460 LIVGVP

-506 PPDLFGINLAANVG
+506 APDLFGVNLAANVG
-520 TDFNRWEYGLMLLL
+520 TDFNRWEYGIMLLI
-534 VTVFCALF
+534 VTALCALF
-542 VVNIRRSSTGLRFL
+542 VVNIRRSGTGLRFL

-563 AAAACGIN
+563 AAAACGVN

-596 MRGQISGESFSVFA
+596 LRGQISGESFSVFA

-664 GLIVTSILNTDGI
+664 GLILTAILNTDGI
-677 AGKIARDNQS
+677 AGKIARDNQAKRKAKS
-687 KRNAKIEAN
+687 KQTKEELLP
-696 KNKAEL
+696 KAS

>member
-1 MLIGFKCYCCT
+1 MELY
-12 NLASLPFIALGFGSL
+12 L
-27 ISGGKFTLEI
+27 
-37 YFQNLLTGLG
+37 QNLLTGLG
-47 DGAVIAGIALGL
+47 DGAVIAGVALGL

-86 LRDTGDFVFPISFFG
+86 LRDTGDFVFPISLFG
-101 TDRVN
+101 SDRIN

-118 FWPSF
+118 FWPAF
-123 LLALLMAAI
+123 IIALLMAAV

-163 LQSLVLLRFGTA
+163 LQSLVLLRFGTS

-181 ILPTDTVTLF
+181 ILPTDTLTIL

-205 VLATALLLTIIYRA
+205 VILTALVLTILYKA
-219 TVFGLA
+219 TTFGLA
-225 TRAAAEDEKGATI
+225 TTAAAEEEKGATL

-243 NTLAAGN
+243 NVLAAGN
-250 WVLASVVAA
+250 WMLASVVAA

-291 ALRSFGVTAVTCL
+291 ALRSFWVTAATGLV
-304 ALGMFRSEL
+304 LGMVRSEL

-330 RDVLPFLVIVA
+330 RDVLPFIVIVG
-341 ILFFRGKN
+341 ILFLKGRS
-349 LPSREN
+349 LPTRASL
-355 FVDVRLAFAP
+355 VDVKLAFAP
-365 KPRNVFPATI
+365 KPRNVLNATI
-375 ILSGLTILA
+375 ILSGLALLG
-384 IFFFDRALRLSL
+384 IFFFDRPLRLSL

-413 GLVGQVSL
+413 GYVGQVSL

-436 IAIETGIPFP
+436 IALETGIPFP
-446 ISPFLGAFGAVILG
+446 ISPILGAIGATILG
-460 LIVGIP
+460 LIVGVP

-506 PPDLFGINLAANVG
+506 APDLFGVNLAANVG
-520 TDFNRWEYGLMLLL
+520 TDFNRWEYGIMLLI
-534 VTVFCALF
+534 VTALCAVF
-542 VVNIRRSSTGLRFL
+542 VVNIRRSGTGLRFL

-563 AAAACGIN
+563 AAAACGVN

-596 MRGQISGESFSVFA
+596 LRGQISGESFSVFA

-664 GLIVTSILNTDGI
+664 GLILTAILNTDGI
-677 AGKIARDNQS
+677 AGKIARNNQAKRQAKS
-687 KRNAKIEAN
+687 KQKKEEVLP
-696 KNKAEL
+696 KAG

>member
-1 MLIGFKCYCCT
+1 MELY
-12 NLASLPFIALGFGSL
+12 L
-27 ISGGKFTLEI
+27 
-37 YFQNLLTGLG
+37 QNLLTGLG
-47 DGAVIAGIALGL
+47 DGAVIAGVALGL

-86 LRDTGDFVFPISFFG
+86 LRDTGDFVFPISVLG
-101 TDRVN
+101 NDRIN
-106 LLGTPEKGELAA
+106 LLGTPEKGELAS
-118 FWPSF
+118 FWPAF
-123 LLALLMAAI
+123 IIALLMAAV

-163 LQSLVLLRFGTA
+163 LQSLVLLRFGTS

-181 ILPTDTVTLF
+181 ILPTDTLTIL

-205 VLATALLLTIIYRA
+205 VILTALLLSILYKA
-219 TVFGLA
+219 TTFGLA
-225 TRAAAEDEKGATI
+225 TRAAAEEEKGATL

-243 NTLAAGN
+243 NVLAAGN
-250 WVLASVVAA
+250 WMLASVVAA

-291 ALRSFGVTAVTCL
+291 ALRSFWVTAGTCL
-304 ALGMFRSEL
+304 VLGMVRSEL

-330 RDVLPFLVIVA
+330 RDVLPFIVIVG
-341 ILFFRGKN
+341 ILFLKGRS
-349 LPSREN
+349 LPTRASL
-355 FVDVRLAFAP
+355 VDIKLAFAP
-365 KPRNVFPATI
+365 KPRNVLNATVV
-375 ILSGLTILA
+375 LSGLALLG

-413 GLVGQVSL
+413 GFVGQVSL

-436 IAIETGIPFP
+436 IALETGIPFP
-446 ISPFLGAFGAVILG
+446 ISPILGAIGATILG
-460 LIVGIP
+460 LIVGVP

-506 PPDLFGINLAANVG
+506 APDLFGVNLAANVG
-520 TDFNRWEYGLMLLL
+520 TDFNRWEYGIMLLI
-534 VTVFCALF
+534 VTALCALF
-542 VVNIRRSSTGLRFL
+542 VVNIRRSGTGLRFL

-563 AAAACGIN
+563 AAAACGVN

-596 MRGQISGESFSVFA
+596 LRGQISGESFSVFA

-664 GLIVTSILNTDGI
+664 GLILTAILNTDGI
-677 AGKIARDNQS
+677 AGKIARDNQAKRKAKS
-687 KRNAKIEAN
+687 KQTKEELLP
-696 KNKAEL
+696 KAS

>member
-1 MLIGFKCYCCT
+1 MQSYH
-12 NLASLPFIALGFGSL
+12 FGGIFVEL
-27 ISGGKFTLEI
+27 YL
-37 YFQNLLTGLG
+37 QNLLTGLG
-47 DGAVIAGIALGL
+47 DGAVIAGVALGL

-86 LRDTGDFVFPISFFG
+86 LRDTGDFVFPISFLG
-101 TDRVN
+101 TDRIN
-106 LLGTPEKGELAA
+106 ILGTPEKGELAS
-118 FWPSF
+118 FWPAF
-123 LLALLMAAI
+123 LIALLMAAV

-163 LQSLVLLRFGTA
+163 LQSLVLLRFGTS

-181 ILPTDTVTLF
+181 ILPTDTVTVL

-205 VLATALLLTIIYRA
+205 VILTALVLTILYKA
-219 TVFGLA
+219 TTFGLA
-225 TRAAAEDEKGATI
+225 TRASAEEEKGATL

-243 NTLAAGN
+243 NVLAAGN
-250 WVLASVVAA
+250 WMLASVVAA

-291 ALRSFGVTAVTCL
+291 ALRSFWVTAAACL
-304 ALGMFRSEL
+304 VLGMVRSEL

-330 RDVLPFLVIVA
+330 RDVLPFIVIVG
-341 ILFFRGKN
+341 ILFLRGRS
-349 LPSREN
+349 LPTRASL
-355 FVDVRLAFAP
+355 VDAKLAFAP
-365 KPRNVFPATI
+365 KPRNVLNATLA
-375 ILSGLTILA
+375 LSAGTLLG

-396 YESLTSTI
+396 YESLTSII

-413 GLVGQVSL
+413 GFVGQVSL

-446 ISPFLGAFGAVILG
+446 VSPILGAIGATILG

-506 PPDLFGINLAANVG
+506 APDLFGVNLAANVG
-520 TDFNRWEYGLMLLL
+520 TDFNRWEYGVMLLI
-534 VTVFCALF
+534 VTILCALF
-542 VVNIRRSSTGLRFL
+542 VVNIRRSGTGLRFL

-563 AAAACGIN
+563 AAAACGVN

-596 MRGQISGESFSVFA
+596 LRGQISGESFSVFA

-664 GLIVTSILNTDGI
+664 GLILTAILNTDGI
-677 AGKIARDNQS
+677 AGKIARDNQARRKARS
-687 KRNAKIEAN
+687 KLIEE
-696 KNKAEL
+696 KVLP